1 MGTGYQGSLPTV
13 ANTSC
18 VDAVAL
24 QPSDLQLTL
33 PTGLFCLHTAGSIL
47 SVLLSGLL
55 RRGGLNQWRI
65 AGTVLRTVTE
75 AQSVG
80 PLCCSTEATP
90 PLPPTSLDRSSSRA
104 PLRHLPSD

>member
-1 MGTGYQGSLPTV
+1 MGTGYQEPLTTV
-13 ANTSC
+13 ANTIR

-55 RRGGLNQWRI
+55 RVGG
-65 AGTVLRTVTE
+65 A
-75 AQSVG
+75 
-80 PLCCSTEATP
+80 
-90 PLPPTSLDRSSSRA
+90 
-104 PLRHLPSD
+104 

>member
-1 MGTGYQGSLPTV
+1 MGTGYQKSLPTV
-13 ANTSC
+13 ADPGC

-24 QPSDLQLTL
+24 QPCDLQLTL

-55 RRGGLNQWRI
+55 GGLNQWQI
-65 AGTVLRTVTE
+65 AGTVLRTVTG

-90 PLPPTSLDRSSSRA
+90 PFPPAPLDRSSSRA

>member
-1 MGTGYQGSLPTV
+1 MGGGVVGTGYQESLTTV

-55 RRGGLNQWRI
+55 RRGG
-65 AGTVLRTVTE
+65 A
-75 AQSVG
+75 
-80 PLCCSTEATP
+80 
-90 PLPPTSLDRSSSRA
+90 
-104 PLRHLPSD
+104 